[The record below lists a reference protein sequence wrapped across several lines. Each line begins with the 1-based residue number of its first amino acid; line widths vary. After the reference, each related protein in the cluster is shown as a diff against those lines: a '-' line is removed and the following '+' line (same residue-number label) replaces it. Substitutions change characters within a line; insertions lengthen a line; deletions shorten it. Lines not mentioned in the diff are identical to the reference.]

1 MSNKMMENDTSIDI
15 NSQAVHLHLKMHQD
29 IIKRMALN
37 SLFIKTCCISL
48 LFLFLFLTTRV
59 TLSGF
64 TCLLL
69 TMAFAIMD
77 TMYLTQER
85 GFRASYNNFVN
96 KLHSNTLKKEE
107 LFVLTPEPV
116 CFWHTAKSFSIYLFY
131 VVPLCFYVFISY
143 ISPTYIARFFYYS
156 W

>member
-1 MSNKMMENDTSIDI
+1 MTENNTSIDI

-48 LFLFLFLTTRV
+48 LFLFLFITTSV

-69 TMAFAIMD
+69 TMAFATID
-77 TMYLTQER
+77 TMYLALER

-96 KLHSNTLKKEE
+96 KLHSNTLQKEE
-107 LFVLTPEPV
+107 LFILAPEHIS
-116 CFWHTAKSFSIYLFY
+116 FWDTAKSFSVYLFY

-143 ISPTYIARFFYYS
+143 ISPPYITRFFYYS